1 MSLAGTLSQFWLTI
15 QGTLFPWL
23 EVELGQLSGRQQ
35 QLVRILELVGIER
48 FIAANGSYPG
58 RPTTDRRA
66 IARAFVAKAIYNMG
80 TTRQLIERLESD
92 ATFRRPAWM
101 GAAKRIAE

>member
-23 EVELGQLSGRQQ
+23 EMELGQLSARQQ
-35 QLVRILELVGIER
+35 QLVRILELVKIER
-48 FIAANGSYPG
+48 FIATNGSYPG

-66 IARAFVAKAIYNMG
+66 IARAFVAKAVYNMG
-80 TTRQLIERLESD
+80 DD
-92 ATFRRPAWM
+92 ATSD
-101 GAAKRIAE
+101 